1 MSKQGSTSRRVSV
14 APNKKQKQK
23 RDGNSPDKEEDAN
36 STAETQRRNVIFNEE
51 IARLQVKEEDLTNL
65 SKRDAAA
72 AAAAAAEAYQKVA
85 VRREIPEAERRPL
98 LKRIGLLRRAPPDA
112 PLKASDAAAHM
123 GPRFDDHGR
132 LIPHSILGSPEEF
145 YRLAVLKG
153 QLSQED
159 VPEAFKTPRPVG
171 TSGGAGGDTGRLSVK
186 YAKKPPTGGFPFP
199 AEDLGAE
206 ESAALRNWER
216 QMTERKRQQ
225 GYISKLLHRPPS
237 ELVMNMGEEERTL
250 HEEKHL
256 IDRAIP
262 FYDYGKG
269 YRVGSEFWNQAGRIG
284 DEESG
289 IHATLTQTQK
299 GYPPPTEHVGHS
311 RLARTERGLDWVP
324 ASTARGRG
332 SSAGRR
338 YPWKG
343 PFYQRRT
350 TELRQVMD
358 ELDPHL
364 PDFDQ
369 LEVVGRSA
377 AGAAGHATVRS
388 RPTTAVTPSVTTKRS
403 RASTSLSSAAG
414 GNRRGPDDNDRQ
426 AAADGSLVAGPS
438 LLFGGQPARWL
449 GDPTSYQDTV
459 GIEARVILE
468 TPAGR
473 PTSQCLNIENDGSTV
488 LFYRWKKLPKAN
500 PFGLVQDNP
509 RRFYFD
515 TGSGALLPGESLHF
529 PFIFKSDKPGLF
541 AEQWQLETTP
551 VVCGGARLVVTLR
564 GIAVQEDATAVQR
577 TELEARLRRQT
588 AAKIVGALLD
598 EILDGIQ
605 APERPTTPIDAY
617 ITEQEVFLRRNPKLS
632 CTLDTLNQ
640 LRRLHKDTEAAAAAS
655 ASGTAAE
662 PSTEWDLSVSTLRE
676 KILSLEEDRQARRE
690 DLSGR
695 LFAAV
700 NRVSFSVDLP
710 RSELRASQNLMCY
723 GIVMETMDKIYNDW
737 YHQRV
742 IRKLPEMEMD
752 FPDPSSSA
760 REGKGATK
768 RAKAADKQK
777 STVSKESTKASGL
790 KNEQTRG
797 SMSLSKERTKSPR
810 RMASGGGRKA
820 SEDAGRP
827 GGDLPAAAAAG
838 AVVAD
843 QSAIDEESEEP
854 EMQLTP
860 ELLAERRC
868 LDSIYANTYCL
879 LGRMAESIADV
890 CESLRYDC

>member
-1 MSKQGSTSRRVSV
+1 M

-51 IARLQVKEEDLTNL
+51 IAKLQIKEEDLANL
-65 SKRDAAA
+65 SKKADAAA
-72 AAAAAAEAYQKVA
+72 LDAAAYQKVA

-112 PLKASDAAAHM
+112 PLKDADASAHM
-123 GPRFDDHGR
+123 GPRFDEQGR
-132 LIPHSILGSPEEF
+132 LIPHSILGSAEEF

-153 QLSQED
+153 QLNQTD
-159 VPEAFKTPRPVG
+159 VPEAFKTPRPLG
-171 TSGGAGGDTGRLSVK
+171 GGGGAGDTSGRLSVK
-186 YAKKPPTGGFPFP
+186 YAKKPPAAAGFPFP
-199 AEDLGAE
+199 VEDLAGE

-216 QMTERKRQQ
+216 QMAERKRQQ

-237 ELVMNMGEEERTL
+237 ELVMNAGEQERTL

-269 YRVGSEFWNQAGRIG
+269 YRAGSEFWKQAGRIG
-284 DEESG
+284 DEDSG
-289 IHATLTQTQK
+289 IHATLTQTEK
-299 GYPPPTEHVGHS
+299 GYPPPMEHVGHS

-324 ASTARGRG
+324 TTPTRGGPG
-332 SSAGRR
+332 SSRR

-343 PFYQRRT
+343 PFYERRT
-350 TELRQVMD
+350 TELREVME

-364 PDFDQ
+364 PDFDR
-369 LEVVGRSA
+369 LEVIGRSA
-377 AGAAGHATVRS
+377 AGGAGGAGGHATVRS
-388 RPTTAVTPSVTTKRS
+388 RPTTAVTPSVTTRPS
-403 RASTSLSSAAG
+403 RPSTSLTSAAG
-414 GNRRGPDDNDRQ
+414 GERRGPESASRDDRQ
-426 AAADGSLVAGPS
+426 APDGPLVVGPS

-449 GDPTSYQDTV
+449 GDPASYQDTV

-468 TPAGR
+468 TPAGK

-564 GIAVQEDATAVQR
+564 GIAVQEDATAGKR

-588 AAKIVGALLD
+588 AARIVAALLD

-605 APERPTTPIDAY
+605 APDRPMTPIDAY
-617 ITEQEVFLRRNPKLS
+617 ITEQEVFLRRNPRLS
-632 CTLDTLNQ
+632 CTTDTLN
-640 LRRLHKDTEAAAAAS
+640 LLKRLHKDTEAAAAAPS
-655 ASGTAAE
+655 GASPAE
-662 PSTEWDLSVSTLRE
+662 PPVEWDLSVSSLRDR
-676 KILSLEEDRQARRE
+676 ILSLEEDRQAKRE

-700 NRVSFSVDLP
+700 NRVSFGVDLP
-710 RSELRASQNLMCY
+710 GSELRARQHLLCY
-723 GIVMETMDKIYNDW
+723 GVVLETMDKIYNDW
-737 YHQRV
+737 FHQRV
-742 IRKLPEMEMD
+742 IRKLPEMDMD
-752 FPDPSSSA
+752 FPDPSTAA
-760 REGKGATK
+760 RDGRAGAAKRTK
-768 RAKAADKQK
+768 ADKQK
-777 STVSKESTKASGL
+777 STVSKESGKPPSLRT
-790 KNEQTRG
+790 EQTRG
-797 SMSLSKERTKSPR
+797 SMQLTKERTKSPK
-810 RMASGGGRKA
+810 RMSSGGVGGSGGSGSGMGRKP
-820 SEDAGRP
+820 SLDAGRSVP
-827 GGDLPAAAAAG
+827 MAEQLAPAE
-838 AVVAD
+838 
-843 QSAIDEESEEP
+843 QAIEEEP
-854 EMQLTP
+854 EEPELLTP
-860 ELLAERRC
+860 ELLAERKC
-868 LDSIYANTYCL
+868 SESIYANTYCL
-879 LGRMAESIADV
+879 LGRLVESIADV
-890 CESLRYDC
+890 CESLRYGS